1 MSGIIFDKS
10 ELGNLEYSLQREIL
24 STNRAGGYMST
35 TIVCCNTRK
44 YHGLLVV
51 PAPELDSENNFVL
64 LNSLDETIIQHDH
77 SFNLAIHKFPSTY
90 EPKGHKYIVD
100 FKYTPVPT
108 IIYRVGGVVL
118 KKEMLWI
125 HSQTQLLIR
134 YTLVEARSET
144 KLALRPFLSFRN
156 SHQLSKTNMAAD
168 THSYDIDGG
177 VKCKMYDKYPWLHMQ
192 MDSPHEYVVAPDW
205 YYNFEYTEEVKRGY
219 PCHEDLLTPGYF
231 EMDIKKGQSIIIS
244 CSTEQV
250 KASNI
255 KKLFETEIAKRS
267 DKVDLVSC
275 LKHAARQ
282 FVVQHGKK
290 TELVAGYPWFGRWGR
305 DTFIAL
311 PGVTLTQGNVDQ
323 CMAVIDTM
331 VSEIQSGLFPN
342 MGSAYNSVD
351 APLWLFWTL
360 QQLEEHIG
368 AEKIW
373 KRYGRVMKGI
383 LESYSTGIDDVIS
396 VGDNG
401 LVWASSKTHAMTW
414 MDAMVEGI
422 PVTGRDGYQVEIN
435 ALWYNAICY
444 CLELA
449 TKFKNRKFIKEWE
462 NRPEA
467 IKKSFNDLFWLESC
481 GYLADYVGDTQNID
495 IRPNQVIA
503 ASLKYKMIDDS
514 QINTMLRVVTQ
525 HLLTPKGLRTLSPVD
540 PKYKGRCEGDQPTR
554 DRAYHQG
561 TTWVWLLEHYVE
573 ANFMLRG
580 DEYLNTATE
589 ILRNFNEDISTHGIG
604 TISEIYDGDPPY
616 TSRGT
621 ISQAW
626 SVGAL
631 LRIMEM
637 IERYTNV
644 KQ

>member
-373 KRYGRVMKGI
+373 KRYGKVMKGI

-631 LRIMEM
+631 LSIMEM

>member
-10 ELGNLEYSLQREIL
+10 ELSNLEYSLKREIL

-51 PAPELDSENNFVL
+51 PAPELDNENNFVL
-64 LNSLDETIIQHDH
+64 LNSLDETIIQHEH
-77 SFNLAIHKFPSTY
+77 SFNLAIHRFPNTY
-90 EPKGHKYIVD
+90 EPKGHKYIID

-108 IIYRVGGVVL
+108 ITYRVGGVVI

-125 HSQTQLLIR
+125 HSRTQLMIR

-144 KLALRPFLSFRN
+144 KLALRPFISFRN
-156 SHQLSKTNMAAD
+156 SHQLSKTNMIAD
-168 THSYDIDGG
+168 THSYSIDEG
-177 VKCKMYDKYPWLHMQ
+177 VKYRMYDKFPSLHIQ
-192 MDSPHEYVVAPDW
+192 MDSAHEYVVAPDW
-205 YYNFEYTEEVKRGY
+205 HYNFEYTEEAKRGY
-219 PCHEDLLTPGYF
+219 PCYEDLLTPGYF

-250 KASNI
+250 KSKKI
-255 KKLFETEIAKRS
+255 KELFESEIAKRS
-267 DKVDLVSC
+267 NKVDLISC

-323 CMAVIDTM
+323 CTAVIDTM

-360 QQLEEHIG
+360 QQLEEHLG
-368 AEKIW
+368 AETIW

-383 LESYSTGIDDVIS
+383 LESYAAGIDDVIS
-396 VGDNG
+396 VRENG

-414 MDAMVEGI
+414 MDAMVDGK
-422 PVTGRDGYQVEIN
+422 PVTGREGYQVEIN

-449 TKFKNRKFIKEWE
+449 TKFRNRKFIKEWE
-462 NRPEA
+462 SKPEV
-467 IKKSFNDLFWLESC
+467 IKTAFNKLFWIESDR
-481 GYLADYVGDTQNID
+481 YLADYVAEKQNTD

-503 ASLKYKMIDDS
+503 TSLKYRMVDDS
-514 QINTMLRVVTQ
+514 QINSILGVITK

-561 TTWVWLLEHYVE
+561 TTWVWLLEHYVA
-573 ANFMLRG
+573 ANFILRG
-580 DEYLNTATE
+580 DEYIDTATE
-589 ILRNFNEDISTHGIG
+589 IFRNFNEDISTYGVG
-604 TISEIYDGDPPY
+604 TIAEIYDGDPPY
-616 TSRGT
+616 TPRGT

-637 IERYTNV
+637 IEKHT
-644 KQ
+644 K